1 MKVVAVAMLLF
12 IAPIGAVNSLR
23 AGAITQSDGID
34 QLIAAL
40 YTHRWPGAGIVAVP
54 MSWSFNF
61 TEPMQ
66 ALLDIGPPA
75 QAALLEKLGDPTIQ
89 DQVIILLGGVG
100 DERAVGPIIEAMT
113 RAADLPPEQRSKLL
127 LYGNAALTNITVAD
141 VIWHHGGGV
150 IVDNCPKD
158 PAGCWASWWR
168 QHIANFRVKDITQS
182 RRYSNYPNYGIY
194 RNLP

>member
-12 IAPIGAVNSLR
+12 IAPIGVVGSSR
-23 AGAITQSDGID
+23 VGAITQSDGID

-54 MSWSFNF
+54 MTWNFNF

-66 ALLDIGPPA
+66 ALLDIGPPV
-75 QAALLEKLGDPTIQ
+75 QGALLEKLGDPMIQ

-113 RAADLPPEQRSKLL
+113 RAADLPRKQRTQIL

-150 IVDNCPKD
+150 IVDHCPKD
-158 PAGCWASWWR
+158 PAGCWASWCR
-168 QHIANFRVKDITQS
+168 QHRATFRVKDITQS
-182 RRYSNYPNYGIY
+182 RRY
-194 RNLP
+194 

>member
-1 MKVVAVAMLLF
+1 MKAVAVAMLLF
-12 IAPIGAVNSLR
+12 SAPIGAFTPSR
-23 AGAITQSDGID
+23 AGAVNQSDRIGE
-34 QLIAAL
+34 LIAAL
-40 YTHRWPGAGIVAVP
+40 YTHPWPGARIVAQP
-54 MSWSFNF
+54 TTWTFNF

-66 ALLDIGPPA
+66 ALLDIGPAA
-75 QAALLEKLGDPTIQ
+75 QGALLQKLGDPRIR

-100 DERAVGPIIEAMT
+100 DERSVGPIIEAMT
-113 RAADLPPEQRSKLL
+113 RAADLPPERRVELL

-150 IVDNCPKD
+150 MIDRCPKD

-168 QHIANFRVKDITQS
+168 QRKATFRVKDITQS

>member
-1 MKVVAVAMLLF
+1 MKVVAVATLLF
-12 IAPIGAVNSLR
+12 TAPIGAFTPSPVAAVN
-23 AGAITQSDGID
+23 QSDRID

-40 YTHRWPGAGIVAVP
+40 YTRRWPGAGIVAEP
-54 MSWSFNF
+54 MTWTFNF

-66 ALLDIGPPA
+66 ALLDMGPAA
-75 QAALLEKLGDPTIQ
+75 QGALLEKLGDATIQ

-100 DERAVGPIIEAMT
+100 DEQAVGPIIEAMA
-113 RAADLPPEQRSKLL
+113 RAADLPPGQREQIW

-150 IVDNCPKD
+150 IIDRCPND

-168 QHIANFRVKDITQS
+168 QRKATFRVKDITQS
-182 RRYSNYPNYGIY
+182 RRYANYPNYGIY

>member
-12 IAPIGAVNSLR
+12 TAPIGAFTPSRV
-23 AGAITQSDGID
+23 AAVKQSDRID

-40 YTHRWPGAGIVAVP
+40 YTRRWPGAGIVAEP
-54 MSWSFNF
+54 MTWTFNF

-66 ALLDIGPPA
+66 ALLDIGPAA
-75 QAALLEKLGDPTIQ
+75 QGALLEKLGDATIQ

-100 DERAVGPIIEAMT
+100 DEQAVGPIIEAMA
-113 RAADLPPEQRSKLL
+113 RAADLPPGQREQIW

-150 IVDNCPKD
+150 IIDRCPND

-168 QHIANFRVKDITQS
+168 QRKATFRVKDITQS
-182 RRYSNYPNYGIY
+182 RRYANYPNYGIY